1 MSGKIT
7 IGIGRRN
14 YSYKRVAYGLPVPN
28 TSFRKHPY
36 VPWHK
41 VTSDIRRLNTFQPL
55 PAWWKADGLHLWN
68 SVCFSK
74 IPFVTSFEDYL
85 PRYSGRQVDAQYKRA
100 LRSLEGPLCK
110 RLLALSEYAKRE
122 LLARNQGLADC
133 ELLREKTE
141 VFYGAIWPKTTRFD
155 RNASDCFTLTFVGH
169 DFFRKGGLGI
179 LKAFKILSHELSQKN
194 IRLRIAS
201 RLDIGDYVTN
211 ADESMRE
218 FAIRELQ
225 SMENVEWKS
234 NLSQDK
240 VMEWFATSDLALM
253 PTLDDTFGW
262 SALEPLVVGVPVV
275 GTSVCAM
282 PEIIGED
289 RGFQIRLPL
298 TNTGRWLG
306 MSMKKGSEERRQEL
320 DKASTLIS
328 EGICRVVEEF
338 IEDRSRLRKYG
349 ENGAIFAAEQH
360 SPELQG
366 LKLRMI
372 YEAAFST
379 A

>member
-1 MSGKIT
+1 MSDGIT

-55 PAWWKADGLHLWN
+55 PAWWKVDGLHLWN
-68 SVCFSK
+68 SVCFNK

-85 PRYSGRQVDAQYKRA
+85 PRYCGRQVDTHYKRA
-100 LRSLEGPLCK
+100 LRFLEGRFCK
-110 RLLALSEYAKRE
+110 RLLSLSEYAKRE
-122 LLARNQGLADC
+122 LLTRNQGLADC

-141 VFYGAIWPKTTRFD
+141 VLYGAIWPKTSPVHRST
-155 RNASDCFTLTFVGH
+155 SDCFTLTFVGH

-179 LKAFKILSHELSQKN
+179 LQAFKILSHEFSQKN

-201 RLDIGDYVTN
+201 RLDIGDYVTH

-218 FAIRELQ
+218 FAIREIR
-225 SMENVEWKS
+225 SMENVEWQS
-234 NLSQDK
+234 NASQEQ
-240 VMEWFATSDLALM
+240 VMEWFAESDLALM

-275 GTSVCAM
+275 GTNVCAM

-306 MSMKKGSEERRQEL
+306 MSMEKRSEERRLEL
-320 DKASTLIS
+320 DKAYNLIS

-338 IEDRSRLRKYG
+338 IDYRSRLRD
-349 ENGAIFAAEQH
+349 
-360 SPELQG
+360 
-366 LKLRMI
+366 
-372 YEAAFST
+372 
-379 A
+379 